1 MARRTTPVPAIQ
13 HRPFG
18 TTGFDISALGFGAMR
33 LPMAQRDGKD
43 HVKFQTAIRMLRHA
57 FDLGVNYV
65 DTAYGYCAGESEIAV
80 GKALKGY
87 RDRVRL
93 STKLPLW
100 QVKKR
105 ADFRRLLD
113 EQLRKL
119 DTGHIDFYHLHGL
132 SANGLKNIV
141 LKFHLIE
148 EAEKAKAKGLIRH
161 LSFSFH
167 DKPAAMKTIID
178 TGAFSSV
185 LCQYNLLDRS
195 NEEMIA
201 YAQEERAG
209 RGGDGPGGRRASR
222 VPSPVIQRL
231 LGRKAASSADIALRF
246 VLSNPNVDC
255 ALSGMSALEQVD
267 ENVAVA
273 SNKNP
278 LTKRE
283 HERVNKSMDELKELA
298 NLYCTGCAYCMP
310 CPQDVNIPAC
320 FEALNYYR
328 VYKLLDVA
336 RGKYNSIGKSWIK
349 GKKADACIECGVC
362 ETKCPQ
368 KIPIRKQLKE
378 VRRVF
383 AS

>member
-1 MARRTTPVPAIQ
+1 MH

-18 TTGFDISALGFGAMR
+18 ATGFAISALGFGAMR
-33 LPMAQRDGKD
+33 LPMARRNGAD
-43 HVKFQTAIRMLRHA
+43 HVRFQTAIRMLRHA

-65 DTAYGYCAGESEIAV
+65 DTAYGYCNGESEIAV
-80 GKALKGY
+80 GRALKGY

-105 ADFRRLLD
+105 ADFRLLLD

-119 DTGHIDFYHLHGL
+119 DTDHIDFYHLHGV
-132 SANGLKNIV
+132 SAARMKDTV

-148 EAEKAKAKGLIRH
+148 EAEKAKAKGLIRN

-167 DKPAAMKTIID
+167 DKPEAMKPIID
-178 TGAFSSV
+178 TGVFASV

-195 NEEMIA
+195 NEKMIA
-201 YAQEERAG
+201 YAKSKG
-209 RGGDGPGGRRASR
+209 LGVVVMGPVGGGRLGC
-222 VPSPVIQRL
+222 PSPVIQRL
-231 LGRKAASSADIALRF
+231 LGRKAATSAEIALRF

-255 ALSGMSALEQVD
+255 ALSGMSAPEQVD

-278 LTKRE
+278 LTGRE
-283 HERVNKSMDELKELA
+283 HERVNKAMDELKELA

-328 VYKLLDVA
+328 VYKLMDVA
-336 RGKYNSIGKSWIK
+336 RGKYNGIGKGWIK
-349 GKKADACIECGVC
+349 GKKADACIACGVC
-362 ETKCPQ
+362 EAKCPQ
-368 KIPIRKQLKE
+368 NIPIRKQLRE
-378 VRRVF
+378 VQRVF